1 VSQNVSRPAVVD
13 GRPHAGDEETGAR
26 LGHPVGWQ
34 LLEGT
39 VARIELAWP
48 TSGLPHGAFRP
59 TVSLDVTAAPTGPD
73 APAARSREVVSHLLG
88 AVPGTHVLSLD
99 LVTLGDGLQGRRLVA
114 VQRRRPHTVQTTLWW
129 TVYGGIATTVTATCA
144 LEHVE
149 ATTDAV
155 GRCVDGFH
163 PASRLP
169 FGTAGSAGS
178 REAGEAP
185 LDPHAAAA
193 GLRLEELSWIRSAQP
208 FRTQG
213 PTLPARG
220 WGLLL
225 EALRQRIVPGHR
237 DEPARSHCERLVQW
251 DLLSGDGRLTERGDA
266 VAQILARPV
275 AVLRADAGGRHR
287 AHTMQ
292 AAIGNGIAAVLSTPG
307 LRDDPEAELGGPGAD
322 SPLTLDI
329 VEPSWVPAAV
339 ASWAQICPAWLFGPL
354 PEKLDRGRVMARAED
369 PSTPAPPQADPTL
382 RAVWAQPWVMW
393 GLKSRHGS
401 GSDRESTGDL
411 DRLLVLRA
419 GDRGTFLIGSVEGDG
434 SAVTIRPAPSYLLW
448 RQLCRITYRARAR
461 E

>member
-1 VSQNVSRPAVVD
+1 VSQNASRLSVAD
-13 GRPHAGDEETGAR
+13 GRSPAEDEQTGAR
-26 LGHPVGWQ
+26 LGTPVGWQ
-34 LLEGT
+34 RLENTG
-39 VARIELAWP
+39 ARIELAWP
-48 TSGLPHGAFRP
+48 TNGLPQGAFRP
-59 TVSLDVTAAPTGPD
+59 TVSLDVEPAPGGPD
-73 APAARSREVVSHLLG
+73 APAAHSHDTVDRLLRS
-88 AVPGTHVLSLD
+88 APGTHVLSLD

-144 LEHVE
+144 VEHVE
-149 ATTDAV
+149 ATMEAI
-155 GRCVDGFH
+155 GQCVAGFH

-169 FGTAGSAGS
+169 HGQRTP
-178 REAGEAP
+178 RDTGEVP
-185 LDPHAAAA
+185 LDLHAAAA
-193 GLRLEELSWIRSAQP
+193 GLRLEELSWIRPAQP

-213 PTLPARG
+213 PTLPAQG

-225 EALRQRIVPGHR
+225 EALRQRTVPGHR
-237 DEPARSHCERLVQW
+237 DEPARGYCERLVQW

-287 AHTMQ
+287 AHTLQ

-307 LRDDPEAELGGPGAD
+307 LGDEPAADLGGPGAH

-382 RAVWAQPWVMW
+382 RAVWQQPWVMW
-393 GLKSRHGS
+393 GLKSRRGPGS
-401 GSDRESTGDL
+401 GQESPGDL

-434 SAVTIRPAPSYLLW
+434 SAVTIRPAPAYLLW